1 MNSLNKDT
9 LIQSGKVSLHG
20 RQVIAMVML
29 NVSNIKMNDQELNMF
44 VYDTW
49 NITTTTSNTKY

>member
-1 MNSLNKDT
+1 MNSPNKDT

-20 RQVIAMVML
+20 RQVIAKVML
-29 NVSNIKMNDQELNMF
+29 NVSKIKMNDQELNMF

>member
-1 MNSLNKDT
+1 MNSPNKDT

>member
-49 NITTTTSNTKY
+49 NITTTTSNTKH

>member
-29 NVSNIKMNDQELNMF
+29 NVSKIKMNDQELNMF